1 MRKFIF
7 REKRKDM
14 SQNLWKGPPNKA
26 DPLPKFVNNFSLVS
40 ILFITKNILNY
51 PLPVT
56 RKLQAKNPHIAQ
68 SFELIKSNKVTIE
81 K

>member
-1 MRKFIF
+1 MRKLYSEK
-7 REKRKDM
+7 REKIWAKSYERD
-14 SQNLWKGPPNKA
+14 LPTKA
-26 DPLPKFVNNFSLVS
+26 DPLPKLVNNFSLVN

-56 RKLQAKNPHIAQ
+56 RKLQTKDPHIAQ